1 MIGEALAALEG
12 SALATALRGST
23 WTYPLVNAGHVL
35 GIALLFGSIVPL
47 ELRLLGVWRGVPPE
61 AAARM
66 LVPVA
71 SAGFA
76 LAAVTGML
84 LFMSAAGDYAASWL
98 FRLKLVVLAAA
109 LGNVLLFRLLA
120 RGAAGIAPTPGQRG
134 SALAS
139 LTLWTGVI
147 VAGRLVGYF

>member
-1 MIGEALAALEG
+1 MIGEALSALEA

-35 GIALLFGSIVPL
+35 GIALLFGSVVPL
-47 ELRLLGVWRGVPPE
+47 DLRLLGLWRGVPPE
-61 AAARM
+61 IAARM

-71 SAGFA
+71 AAGFA
-76 LAAVTGML
+76 LAATTGTL
-84 LFMSAAGDYAASWL
+84 LFVSAAGDYAASWL
-98 FRLKLVVLAAA
+98 FRLKLAVLAAA
-109 LGNVLLFRLLA
+109 LGNVLLFLLA
-120 RGAAGIAPTPGQRG
+120 RPAADTEPTPGQRG

-139 LTLWTGVI
+139 LTLWAGVI